1 MTLQKLLLIVPEH
14 QFCSILLDSNCCSL
28 MGDSQSII
36 EYFDSLVLNRSVVRI
51 DATNNTLFVEL
62 GEATK

>member
-14 QFCSILLDSNCCSL
+14 QFCSILLDSNCCSI

-36 EYFDSLVLNRSVVRI
+36 EHFDSFVLNRSVARI
-51 DATNNTLFVEL
+51 YDYNNTLIVEL
-62 GEATK
+62 EEVTK